1 MAAVKDRQDTANDV
15 AETRPQPS
23 TGRAS
28 NRGGGPQLTVPAV
41 GRLAKNLDA
50 DINPWE
56 RQPGESRQAYAAFT
70 AFRDSDTRK
79 VGEHGGSAYKWS
91 AEWHWG
97 YRSYQWD
104 LYQAQEEATAMVRYR
119 RRMNE
124 RQRST
129 ARLAQSKIIA
139 WLNALDPSKL
149 TAGEASR
156 WLEVAVKIERLAG
169 GGETERLAVAAQ
181 GPIEE
186 LSAEETASAL
196 EALVVQ
202 INLMTGAK

>member
-1 MAAVKDRQDTANDV
+1 MVAVKDREDT
-15 AETRPQPS
+15 ETPSTETPRQQPS
-23 TGRAS
+23 RRAS
-28 NRGGGPQLTVPAV
+28 GPQLTVPAV
-41 GRLAKNLDA
+41 GRLAKNLNP

-56 RQPGESRQAYAAFT
+56 RQPTESKPAYAAFV
-70 AFRDSDTRK
+70 AFRDSDARK
-79 VGEHGGSAYKWS
+79 VGDHGSSAYKWS

-97 YRSYQWD
+97 YRAYQWD
-104 LYQAQEEATAMVRYR
+104 LYQAQEEAAAMVRYR

-181 GPIEE
+181 GPIED
-186 LSAEETASAL
+186 LSAEETQ
-196 EALVVQ
+196 EALTKLVAE
-202 INLMTGAK
+202 INQMVGTD

>member
-1 MAAVKDRQDTANDV
+1 MVAVKERTESETPST
-15 AETRPQPS
+15 ETRQKQATPRNP
-23 TGRAS
+23 
-28 NRGGGPQLTVPAV
+28 GGPQLTVPAV
-41 GRLAKNLDA
+41 GRLAKNLNP

-56 RQPGESRQAYAAFT
+56 RQPGESAAAHKAFV
-70 AFRDSDTRK
+70 AFRDSDARK
-79 VGEHGGSAYKWS
+79 IGDHGANAYKWS
-91 AEWHWG
+91 AEWHWP
-97 YRSYQWD
+97 YRAYQHD
-104 LYQAQEEATAMVRYR
+104 LYLARAEAEEMVRYR

>member
-1 MAAVKDRQDTANDV
+1 MVTVKEREATSEEHRSKATPRVGTAGNK
-15 AETRPQPS
+15 P
-23 TGRAS
+23 
-28 NRGGGPQLTVPAV
+28 LTVPAV
-41 GRLAKNLDA
+41 GRLAKNLNP

-56 RQPGESRQAYAAFT
+56 RQPSESQQAYAAFV
-70 AFRDSDTRK
+70 AFRDSDARK
-79 VGEHGGSAYKWS
+79 VGDHGKRAYTWS

-97 YRSYQWD
+97 FRAYQHD
-104 LYQAQEEATAMVRYR
+104 LYLAQEEAAAMVRYR

-186 LSAEETASAL
+186 LSAEETQAAL
-196 EALVVQ
+196 ESLVGT
-202 INLMTGAK
+202 INAMINPG